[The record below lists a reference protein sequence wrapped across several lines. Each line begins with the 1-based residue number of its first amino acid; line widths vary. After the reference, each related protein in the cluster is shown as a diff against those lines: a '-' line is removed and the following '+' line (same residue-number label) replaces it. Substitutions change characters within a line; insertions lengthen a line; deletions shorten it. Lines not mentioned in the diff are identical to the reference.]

1 MQISAGSSHRET
13 RLEARYRVRVITDTF
28 EAHTQMKDLP
38 LHQTRARIRPGF
50 TAGVLVALALLSA
63 ACSND
68 SVSRVNAPP
77 LASRASNSQSSGPSL
92 GAASSFAILS
102 AADAGG
108 GAVTCVGPATIV
120 GDVGSSGVITPGA
133 CTITGSQIA
142 PVSASVVAAFDDA
155 YAALASEQCTQ
166 TILQEAFT
174 GKALSVGSGV
184 ICFPNGVT
192 FTDATLT
199 LTGSGPWLFKVGSGT
214 AGSGALTGT
223 NFSVVVP
230 SGTNP
235 CDVTWWVRAGAT
247 MTTSSAAGTHF
258 VGTIL
263 AGAAITVTG
272 ATNGTFDGRALAKAA
287 VSITGGT
294 FTGCTGGSLGG
305 TGKAKCN
312 QGVGNGPE
320 GCDPGNSNQGDPSR
334 SNDELGGTPG
344 HPGRKGG
351 R

>member
-1 MQISAGSSHRET
+1 MHEHNLHRVRTIARPGISAG
-13 RLEARYRVRVITDTF
+13 I
-28 EAHTQMKDLP
+28 
-38 LHQTRARIRPGF
+38 
-50 TAGVLVALALLSA
+50 LVTLALLSA

-68 SVSRVNAPP
+68 SASRINAPP
-77 LASRASNSQSSGPSL
+77 LLSGASTSQSSSASAPTL

-102 AADAGG
+102 AADGGG

-120 GDVGSSGVITPGA
+120 GNVGSSGVITPGA
-133 CTITGSQIA
+133 CTITGDQIA
-142 PVSASVVAAFDDA
+142 PVSASVVAAFDKA
-155 YAALASEQCTQ
+155 YAALAGEQCTQ

-174 GKALSVGSGV
+174 NEALSVSSGV

-192 FTDATLT
+192 FTNSTLT
-199 LTGSGPWLFKVGSGT
+199 LTGSGPWLFIVGGSGV
-214 AGSGALTGT
+214 GSGALTGT
-223 NFSVVVP
+223 NFNVVMPV
-230 SGTNP
+230 GANP

-258 VGTIL
+258 IGTIL

-272 ATNGTFDGRALAKAA
+272 ATVGTFNGRALAKAA

-305 TGKAKCN
+305 NAKEKCN
-312 QGVGNGPE
+312 QGVGNGRE
-320 GCDPGNSNQGDPSR
+320 GCDPGNSNHRNG
-334 SNDELGGTPG
+334 SNDEDGGTPG
-344 HPGRKGG
+344 NPGRKGG